1 VTVDGITESVLGSS
15 VSVGVLGLAVGLGL
29 VAMGLTCVVGARK
42 GWRWLVDPPK
52 GAWFWYSQAFVK
64 AIAGSRVLHVWTYV
78 IGVLFIVGG
87 LLNILGGVAT
97 LVYHAR

>member
-1 VTVDGITESVLGSS
+1 VTVGEITESVLRAP
-15 VSVGVLGLAVGLGL
+15 VGVGLLGLAVGLGL
-29 VAMGLTCVVGARK
+29 VAIGLTCVIGARK

-52 GAWFWYSQAFVK
+52 EAWFWYSQAFVK
-64 AIAGSRVLHVWTYV
+64 TIGGARVLRVWTYLL
-78 IGVLFIVGG
+78 GALFIVGG

>member
-1 VTVDGITESVLGSS
+1 VTVQEINEFVLRSP
-15 VSVGVLGLAVGLGL
+15 VGVGLLGLAVGLGL
-29 VAMGLTCVVGARK
+29 VAMGLTCVIGTRK

-52 GAWFWYSQAFVK
+52 EAWFWYSQAFVK
-64 AIAGSRVLHVWTYV
+64 RIAGARVLRVWTYV
-78 IGVLFIVGG
+78 LGVLCIVGG